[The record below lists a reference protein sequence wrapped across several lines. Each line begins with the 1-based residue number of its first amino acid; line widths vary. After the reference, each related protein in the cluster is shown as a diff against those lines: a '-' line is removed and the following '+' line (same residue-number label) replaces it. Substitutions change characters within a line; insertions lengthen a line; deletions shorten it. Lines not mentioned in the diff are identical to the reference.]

1 MSDTAKSSKTTT
13 TNLTTSKQQQQLLL
27 LKEQTTDKA
36 ASLLREV
43 ADKKEHS
50 ICELSSSSPSDSSQ
64 LSSYKPININ
74 ANQLDSTRKL
84 TSPYLKYL
92 GTELNNNTILATTT
106 TTFETSNTFSSL
118 KNMGPNK
125 QSKTAEASS
134 NNNNGNKP
142 VASVLNQPGSAVVDL
157 NSTNHEES
165 QQQQQVIPSYSSIF
179 APGSY
184 RNSLSSQHQIGQL
197 NNQTGSGRLPLRKSS
212 ATGELDVT
220 ILNKQNNSNNKLAAF
235 SYSSNK
241 SSENQQDEDDEAED
255 NEIDERLPFNSS
267 MTKLRS
273 TNKRISPE
281 YSLRCHSPLNGN
293 GKQNI
298 FSTYNDQRCDKSSSK
313 NPQMKISFNESRPPS
328 FSSCQANYNHHDNLY
343 PNLKSEQVCSKC
355 DCNNCYKKRK
365 LISVDGYQK
374 SIDNSSYY
382 VNRKYAR
389 TRGLH
394 LALKSIIL
402 VLLTLLLSILL
413 IGIILATHYLPQVFD
428 RLLNVSRSFNVTI
441 AG

>member
-1 MSDTAKSSKTTT
+1 MSNSAQSSTTT
-13 TNLTTSKQQQQLLL
+13 TNLTTSKQQQQQQ
-27 LKEQTTDKA
+27 QTTDKVA
-36 ASLLREV
+36 ASSFREV
-43 ADKKEHS
+43 TNKKEHS
-50 ICELSSSSPSDSSQ
+50 ICELSSSSPSNSSQ
-64 LSSYKPININ
+64 LSSYKPIHIN
-74 ANQLDSTRKL
+74 VNQLDSTRKS

-92 GTELNNNTILATTT
+92 STELNNNTILATTANS

-118 KNMGPNK
+118 INMDSNK
-125 QSKTAEASS
+125 QSKVAET
-134 NNNNGNKP
+134 NNNNNNKP
-142 VASVLNQPGSAVVDL
+142 AVSVLNQPGSAVVDL
-157 NSTNHEES
+157 NSTNREES
-165 QQQQQVIPSYSSIF
+165 QEQQQQQVIPSYSSIF
-179 APGSY
+179 APSSY

-197 NNQTGSGRLPLRKSS
+197 NNQIGSGRLPLRKQS

-220 ILNKQNNSNNKLAAF
+220 ILNKQNNGSNKLGAF

-241 SSENQQDEDDEAED
+241 SSGNHQDEDDEVED
-255 NEIDERLPFNSS
+255 NEIDERLPFKSS

-273 TNKRISPE
+273 TNKRISPD
-281 YSLRCHSPLNGN
+281 YSLRCQSPLTGT

-298 FSTYNDQRCDKSSSK
+298 FSTYTDHRCDKSSSK
-313 NPQMKISFNESRPPS
+313 NPQTKISFNESRPPS

-365 LISVDGYQK
+365 LILMDGCQK
-374 SIDNSSYY
+374 SADNSSYY

-402 VLLTLLLSILL
+402 VLLTLLLLILL
-413 IGIILATHYLPQVFD
+413 VGIILATHYLPQVFD
-428 RLLNVSRSFNVTI
+428 RVLNVSRSFNVTI